1 MYILLISLV
10 LLGLCFYLFDIDTNI
25 TLVSCVII
33 ILMLTSL
40 FNKNNYERFN
50 ISKLQKLHSDSMK
63 ELENLFNEKLDII
76 GVNGYPKI
84 PVNNSTFSKGLAS
97 QDCRCPNLK
106 INKNQLSNKEFIKLI
121 EIIKSRE

>member
-1 MYILLISLV
+1 MKDLIFRIKKSYKIL
-10 LLGLCFYLFDIDTNI
+10 
-25 TLVSCVII
+25 
-33 ILMLTSL
+33 
-40 FNKNNYERFN
+40 K
-50 ISKLQKLHSDSMK
+50 KLKV
-63 ELENLFNEKLDII
+63 FNEKLDII

-97 QDCRCPNLK
+97 QKCRCPNLK